1 MPRLTAPSSN
11 GKRADSDSVNQG
23 SNPCGASISVQ
34 AKRGFLDKGLAAAVF
49 PQQGWPKPRTALP
62 IVFPITYSGPV
73 DRAMPPARWMR
84 YGGKGS
90 MEPIVV
96 PGRNCWRIEACTSA
110 SVVVDAA
117 EYYHLVR
124 ESMEAARECILVIGW
139 DFDTRIP
146 LEPGERGSGETLGSL
161 FLSLARRKPGRRIA
175 ILKWAFGAKKQFLHP
190 RAVWMLWRWH
200 RTGTIDFRF
209 DSAHPVGC
217 SHHQKIV
224 VIDDRVAVCGGIDIS
239 NARWDTSDHIDGDR
253 RRRLPS
259 GRPYGPWHDATMMM
273 EGPIASALGELGRD
287 RWRRATKASLAPVES
302 GDASLWPDDLPVQFE
317 NVEVAIARTRAEYEE
332 ATEIRE
338 IEALY
343 LDMIA
348 AAKRFAYFENQYFTS
363 AKLAAAI
370 AKRLEEDDPP
380 EFVIV
385 MPRTADGWLEQKAMD
400 GARVR
405 LAREIAKVD
414 RHNRF
419 RIYVPVTR
427 KGADI
432 YVHAKVS
439 IVDDRL
445 LRVGSA
451 NLNNRSLGLDSECDV
466 IIDAALAAN
475 RDTPA
480 EIARLRTRLIA
491 EHLDVEPD
499 GFASEFEKRG
509 SLVEAIEALRGNG
522 RTLDLLDLVKPGP
535 LDRFI
540 ADNELL
546 DPESADGFLDPIGD
560 RGLRKHWRQGL
571 RWARKRAGRRR

>member
-1 MPRLTAPSSN
+1 
-11 GKRADSDSVNQG
+11 
-23 SNPCGASISVQ
+23 
-34 AKRGFLDKGLAAAVF
+34 
-49 PQQGWPKPRTALP
+49 
-62 IVFPITYSGPV
+62 
-73 DRAMPPARWMR
+73 
-84 YGGKGS
+84 

-96 PGRNCWRIEACTSA
+96 PGRNCWRIEACARA

-117 EYYHLVR
+117 DYYHLVR

-139 DFDTRIP
+139 DFDTRIS
-146 LEPGERGSGETLGSL
+146 LEPGKRGDGQTLGIL
-161 FLSLARRKPGRRIA
+161 FLSLARRRPERRIA

-190 RAVWMLWRWH
+190 TTVWMLWRWH
-200 RTGTIDFRF
+200 RTKTIDFRF
-209 DSAHPVGC
+209 DNAHPAGC

-224 VIDDRVAVCGGIDIS
+224 VIDDRLAVCGGIDIS
-239 NARWDTSDHIDGDR
+239 TARWDTSRHLDGDR
-253 RRRLPS
+253 RRRLPG
-259 GRPYGPWHDATMMM
+259 GRSYGPWHDATMML
-273 EGPIASALGELGRD
+273 EGTVASALGELGRD
-287 RWRRATKASLAPVES
+287 RWQRATKASLAPVRS
-302 GDASLWPDDLPVQFE
+302 GAASLWPADLPVQFE

-332 ATEIRE
+332 ACEIRE

-348 AAKRFAYFENQYFTS
+348 AAKRFIYFENQYFTS

-370 AKRLEEDDPP
+370 AKRLEVDDPP
-380 EFVIV
+380 EFVMV
-385 MPRTADGWLEQKAMD
+385 MPRKADGWLEQTAMD

-405 LAREIAKVD
+405 LAREIAKSD

-427 KGADI
+427 EGADI

-439 IVDDRL
+439 IVDDRF
-445 LRVGSA
+445 LRVGSS

-466 IIDAALAAN
+466 IIDAALPAN

-480 EIARLRTRLIA
+480 EMARLRARLIA
-491 EHLDVEPD
+491 EHLGVEPER
-499 GFASEFEKRG
+499 FAEEFERRG
-509 SLVEAIEALRGNG
+509 SLVDAIEALRASG

-546 DPESADGFLDPIGD
+546 DPENADGFLDPIGE

-571 RWARKRAGRRR
+571 RWMRTRARRRQLTASRALHP